1 LLLLPVCV
9 VQVAIA
15 QITGQIVDA
24 LDGRPVPYASAVYRG
39 NKQTVVSNGEGRFTI
54 ERHNG
59 WRLTVSAVGYV
70 PQVVNIGSGTPS
82 HLIIRLKQ
90 DTRQLEEVRVES
102 KRKSKYSRKNN
113 PAVEL
118 MRKVIATKKRTHLR
132 THDYYKYDNY
142 QKIMLGLN
150 DLTPEELASGMFKK
164 HSWLLNQ
171 VEVCQYNNKLV
182 LPLSVEEQLVQRLYR
197 KKPHAEKSIIQGES
211 STGVNDLFQT
221 GDILNAVLK
230 DVFADVDIY
239 EDNVRLFQY
248 PFISPIG
255 KEAISF
261 YCFYITDTTYVG
273 NDKCIKVDFTPNN
286 QQDFGFRGQIY
297 ILADSTFQVR
307 RCELTIPHT
316 SDVNWVDHMECIQE
330 FTQLSNGEWQL
341 SLDDMFVELSV
352 VKFLSKF
359 IVVRTTRRT
368 DFVFDEIPNAML
380 RGRRTTLKDPYA
392 EMRDEAFWA
401 KYRQVELTKSESSMD
416 VFVKHLQELKG
427 FKYIIFGLKAL
438 IENFVETAPD
448 SKIDIGP
455 VNTIVSQ
462 NFYDKWRLRA
472 SGQTTAN
479 LNPHWFFKGYVA
491 RGMESRQNYYS
502 GEVTYTFNKPGYL
515 PREFPKQAVT
525 FQSMRDVAL
534 PSDKFIQTDKD
545 NMFTS
550 FKITEIDKMFLY
562 NRQSMAVDYE
572 QEWGFKVFGEVKT
585 ERVSPVGN
593 IAFVPLASRLSSPV
607 SDVPSLTS
615 IRYTETTVGLRYAP
629 GETFINTKQ
638 HRWPL
643 TLDAPVFRLQHT
655 VGFKGL
661 LGGQYNYNF
670 TEGEI
675 YKRVWMPMSWG
686 KVDMRLKFGAQWNR
700 VPYPLLIMPVANL
713 GYILEDQTFNLINN
727 MEFLN
732 DRYASLMIDYD
743 FNGKLFNRIPLL
755 RKLKWREWVGVRCL
769 WGKLTDKNN
778 PYLAE
783 NQQSDVLMTFPD
795 GCYMMDG
802 KQPYWELSLGI
813 HNIFKLLHVEYVR
826 RLNYLDLPTSN
837 KQGVRF
843 MIRTTF

>member
-1 LLLLPVCV
+1 
-9 VQVAIA
+9 
-15 QITGQIVDA
+15 
-24 LDGRPVPYASAVYRG
+24 
-39 NKQTVVSNGEGRFTI
+39 
-54 ERHNG
+54 
-59 WRLTVSAVGYV
+59 
-70 PQVVNIGSGTPS
+70 
-82 HLIIRLKQ
+82 
-90 DTRQLEEVRVES
+90 
-102 KRKSKYSRKNN
+102 
-113 PAVEL
+113 
-118 MRKVIATKKRTHLR
+118 M
-132 THDYYKYDNY
+132 
-142 QKIMLGLN
+142 
-150 DLTPEELASGMFKK
+150 
-164 HSWLLNQ
+164 
-171 VEVCQYNNKLV
+171 
-182 LPLSVEEQLVQRLYR
+182 
-197 KKPHAEKSIIQGES
+197 
-211 STGVNDLFQT
+211 
-221 GDILNAVLK
+221 
-230 DVFADVDIY
+230 
-239 EDNVRLFQY
+239 
-248 PFISPIG
+248 
-255 KEAISF
+255 
-261 YCFYITDTTYVG
+261 G

-286 QQDFGFRGQIY
+286 QQDFGFCGQIY

-534 PSDKFIQTDKD
+534 PRDKFIQTDKD

-607 SDVPSLTS
+607 
-615 IRYTETTVGLRYAP
+615 
-629 GETFINTKQ
+629 
-638 HRWPL
+638 
-643 TLDAPVFRLQHT
+643 
-655 VGFKGL
+655 
-661 LGGQYNYNF
+661 
-670 TEGEI
+670 
-675 YKRVWMPMSWG
+675 
-686 KVDMRLKFGAQWNR
+686 
-700 VPYPLLIMPVANL
+700 
-713 GYILEDQTFNLINN
+713 
-727 MEFLN
+727 
-732 DRYASLMIDYD
+732 
-743 FNGKLFNRIPLL
+743 RIH
-755 RKLKWREWVGVRCL
+755 G
-769 WGKLTDKNN
+769 
-778 PYLAE
+778 
-783 NQQSDVLMTFPD
+783 
-795 GCYMMDG
+795 
-802 KQPYWELSLGI
+802 
-813 HNIFKLLHVEYVR
+813 H
-826 RLNYLDLPTSN
+826 
-837 KQGVRF
+837 
-843 MIRTTF
+843 